1 MVLLSNLFWV
11 LLKCKDINYDLKM
24 GEFYSIKLYFN
35 LKSELGWERRSIE
48 GEIKTLLDFLML
60 KNI

>member
-11 LLKCKDINYDLKM
+11 LLKCKDINYALKV

-35 LKSELGWERRSIE
+35 LKSELGAA
-48 GEIKTLLDFLML
+48 GGGA
-60 KNI
+60 